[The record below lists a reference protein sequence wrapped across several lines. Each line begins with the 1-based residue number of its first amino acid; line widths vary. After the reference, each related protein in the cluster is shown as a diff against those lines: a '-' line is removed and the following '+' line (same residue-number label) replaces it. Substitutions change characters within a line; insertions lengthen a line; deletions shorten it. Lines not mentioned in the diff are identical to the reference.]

1 MEDQK
6 LFNEIKTF
14 LINEMNV
21 KEPITLE
28 SNLKDDLDIDSLSM
42 MDIIFFAED
51 LTGKDIQGNE
61 FPDITTVE
69 SMIEYIKKEK
79 SIKWREL

>member
-79 SIKWREL
+79 SIK